1 MSSNAPKTVEMSND
15 EIDDHIY
22 NAIVDAILNRQLA
35 PGARLVE
42 APLCEAFGV
51 TRGVLRRVFVKLAH
65 DKVIEIQPNR
75 GALIAKHSAN
85 ETKEVF
91 EARSMLEI
99 ATVKTSTK
107 SHHLDFSELR
117 TLVEQESDERLAG
130 NWAEWIKLSGQFH
143 LKLVEANQNSIM
155 TSYLQ
160 TLIARTSLLI
170 GLYEIPKHNNCS
182 ADEHRA
188 ILDAIEQGDEKR
200 ATQLMEDH
208 LEHYATTFIEEN
220 STVSAEQNLLNLSLY
235 TTNFIGPLSYQAFLS

>member
-1 MSSNAPKTVEMSND
+1 M
-15 EIDDHIY
+15 
-22 NAIVDAILNRQLA
+22 
-35 PGARLVE
+35 
-42 APLCEAFGV
+42 
-51 TRGVLRRVFVKLAH
+51 LRRVFVKLAH

-75 GALIAKHSAN
+75 GALIAKHSTN

-99 ATVKTSTK
+99 ATVKKLAQK
-107 SHHLDFSELR
+107 SHRLDLSELR
-117 TLVEQESDERLAG
+117 SLVDQESHERLAG

-143 LKLVEANQNSIM
+143 LKLIEANQNSIM

-200 ATQLMEDH
+200 ATQLMEEH

-220 STVSAEQNLLNLSLY
+220 STVSAEQNLL
-235 TTNFIGPLSYQAFLS
+235 